1 MLIGAL
7 IFALGAVFGRVM
19 PGRKRGPKPPKPVQ
33 AICGCSHHYSL
44 HEPKTGECHGATD
57 AGRVAVRDQNS
68 KPVKDRFGEVVFTR
82 EHGRC
87 GCRRY
92 TGPLPLPE
100 YFAPEISN
108 G

>member
-19 PGRKRGPKPPKPVQ
+19 PSRKRGPKPPKPVQ
-33 AICGCSHHYSL
+33 PICGCTHHYSL
-44 HEPKTGECHGATD
+44 HDPKAGECHGAAD
-57 AGRVAVRDQNS
+57 AGRAAVRDQHG
-68 KPVKDRFGEVVFTR
+68 KPVKDSWGEVVFTR

-100 YFAPEISN
+100 YFAPEISD